1 MRNKCDKK
9 FIFCHYDTLCHIK
22 KRYLC
27 SNFCQNSTGKLFV
40 IIKVENI
47 WTMDE
52 KDKEILNEVAGEN
65 VDDTNKES
73 CEAQENVELTAEEQL
88 QQELDQANEKIATLE
103 DKYLRQVA
111 EFDNYRKRT
120 VKEKA
125 ELIKN
130 GGERAIESIL
140 PVLDDFE
147 RALANMA
154 KDENAAEIMTGV
166 ELIYNKFVGILK
178 QNGLQKIETEGAAFD
193 TDFHE
198 AIAIIPAPSE
208 ELKGK
213 VLDCV
218 QTGYTLND
226 KVIRHAKVA
235 VGE

>member
-1 MRNKCDKK
+1 MSNTDKEM
-9 FIFCHYDTLCHIK
+9 
-22 KRYLC
+22 
-27 SNFCQNSTGKLFV
+27 QE
-40 IIKVENI
+40 ENI
-47 WTMDE
+47 N
-52 KDKEILNEVAGEN
+52 IN
-65 VDDTNKES
+65 VDATNEDTANNETAEQQ
-73 CEAQENVELTAEEQL
+73 CEELTAEEKL
-88 QQELDQANEKIATLE
+88 QKELDEANEKVATLE

-120 VKEKA
+120 IKEKA

-147 RALANMA
+147 RALSNMA
-154 KDENAAEIMTGV
+154 KDENAAEILTGV

-178 QNGLQKIETEGAAFD
+178 QNGLQKIETEGADFN

-198 AIAIIPAPSE
+198 AIAIIPTPDE
-208 ELKGK
+208 NMKGK
-213 VLDCV
+213 VLDCI
-218 QTGYTLND
+218 QAGYTLND

>member
-1 MRNKCDKK
+1 M
-9 FIFCHYDTLCHIK
+9 
-22 KRYLC
+22 
-27 SNFCQNSTGKLFV
+27 SNTEKEIQD
-40 IIKVENI
+40 ENI
-47 WTMDE
+47 NIDIDATNEEVRNEENNATEQENIELTEEE
-52 KDKEILNEVAGEN
+52 KLQKELNE
-65 VDDTNKES
+65 
-73 CEAQENVELTAEEQL
+73 
-88 QQELDQANEKIATLE
+88 ANEKIATLE

-120 VKEKA
+120 IKEKA

-166 ELIYNKFVGILK
+166 ELIYNKFTGILK
-178 QNGLQKIETEGAAFD
+178 QNGLQKIETEGADFN

-198 AIAIIPAPSE
+198 AIAIIPAPNE
-208 ELKGK
+208 ALKGK

-218 QTGYTLND
+218 QAGYTLND

>member
-1 MRNKCDKK
+1 MNKKENNE
-9 FIFCHYDTLCHIK
+9 TLEET
-22 KRYLC
+22 L
-27 SNFCQNSTGKLFV
+27 
-40 IIKVENI
+40 
-47 WTMDE
+47 
-52 KDKEILNEVAGEN
+52 EN
-65 VDDTNKES
+65 VDNTGAENTES
-73 CEAQENVELTAEEQL
+73 AETAETQKPLTQEEQM
-88 QQELDQANEKIATLE
+88 QKELDEANEKIAELN

-120 VKEKA
+120 IKEKA

-130 GGERAIESIL
+130 GCERTIESIL

-154 KDENAAEIMTGV
+154 KDDNAKEILTGI
-166 ELIYNKFVGILK
+166 ELIYNKFVTILK
-178 QNGLQKIETEGAAFD
+178 QNGLAKIETEGANFD

-198 AIAIIPAPSE
+198 AIAMVPAPAE
-208 ELKGK
+208 NLKGK
-213 VLDCV
+213 VLDCI

>member
-1 MRNKCDKK
+1 MNNTEKEIQD
-9 FIFCHYDTLCHIK
+9 
-22 KRYLC
+22 
-27 SNFCQNSTGKLFV
+27 
-40 IIKVENI
+40 ENI
-47 WTMDE
+47 NIDIDATNEEVRNEENNATEQENIELTEEE
-52 KDKEILNEVAGEN
+52 KLQKELNE
-65 VDDTNKES
+65 
-73 CEAQENVELTAEEQL
+73 
-88 QQELDQANEKIATLE
+88 ANEKIATLE

-120 VKEKA
+120 IKEKA

-166 ELIYNKFVGILK
+166 ELIYNKFTGILK
-178 QNGLQKIETEGAAFD
+178 QNGLQKIETEGADFN

-198 AIAIIPAPSE
+198 AIAIIPAPNE
-208 ELKGK
+208 ALKGK

-218 QTGYTLND
+218 QAGYTLND

>member
-1 MRNKCDKK
+1 M
-9 FIFCHYDTLCHIK
+9 
-22 KRYLC
+22 
-27 SNFCQNSTGKLFV
+27 SNTEKEIQD
-40 IIKVENI
+40 ENI
-47 WTMDE
+47 NIDIDATNEEVKNEENNATEQENIELTEEE
-52 KDKEILNEVAGEN
+52 KLQKELNE
-65 VDDTNKES
+65 
-73 CEAQENVELTAEEQL
+73 
-88 QQELDQANEKIATLE
+88 ANEKIATLE

-120 VKEKA
+120 IKEKA

-166 ELIYNKFVGILK
+166 ELIYNKFTGILK
-178 QNGLQKIETEGAAFD
+178 QNGLQKIETEGADFN

-198 AIAIIPAPSE
+198 AIAIIPAPNE
-208 ELKGK
+208 ALKGK

-218 QTGYTLND
+218 QAGYTLND

>member
-1 MRNKCDKK
+1 MSKTDNSPEEKEYANEEV
-9 FIFCHYDTLCHIK
+9 INDT
-22 KRYLC
+22 
-27 SNFCQNSTGKLFV
+27 SANDT
-40 IIKVENI
+40 
-47 WTMDE
+47 
-52 KDKEILNEVAGEN
+52 DKEETLLTEEEKLQKELEEANNKVADLN
-65 VDDTNKES
+65 
-73 CEAQENVELTAEEQL
+73 
-88 QQELDQANEKIATLE
+88 

-120 VKEKA
+120 MKEKA

-130 GGERAIESIL
+130 GGERTIESIL

-147 RALANMA
+147 RALENLA
-154 KDENAAEIMTGV
+154 KDESAKDILTGI
-166 ELIYNKFVGILK
+166 ELIYNKFVAALK
-178 QNGLQKIETEGAAFD
+178 QNGLQKIETDDKEFD

-198 AIAIIPAPSE
+198 AIAMVPAPTE

-218 QTGYTLND
+218 QTGYMLND

>member
-1 MRNKCDKK
+1 MSK
-9 FIFCHYDTLCHIK
+9 
-22 KRYLC
+22 
-27 SNFCQNSTGKLFV
+27 
-40 IIKVENI
+40 
-47 WTMDE
+47 
-52 KDKEILNEVAGEN
+52 KDKEILEEAVNGNINGTQEEN
-65 VDDTNKES
+65 TEEN
-73 CEAQENVELTAEEQL
+73 CAQQEERELTAEEKL
-88 QQELDQANEKIATLE
+88 QQELDEANGKIAVLE

-120 VKEKA
+120 MKEKA

-147 RALANMA
+147 RALSNMS
-154 KDENAAEIMTGV
+154 KDESSAEIMTGV

-178 QNGLQKIETEGAAFD
+178 QNGLQKIETDGAVFD

-198 AIAIIPAPSE
+198 AIAMVPTPDE
-208 ELKGK
+208 NLKGK
-213 VLDCV
+213 VLDCI
-218 QTGYTLND
+218 QAGYTLND

>member
-1 MRNKCDKK
+1 MSNTDKEM
-9 FIFCHYDTLCHIK
+9 
-22 KRYLC
+22 
-27 SNFCQNSTGKLFV
+27 QE
-40 IIKVENI
+40 ENI
-47 WTMDE
+47 NSVDAT
-52 KDKEILNEVAGEN
+52 NEEATTQ
-65 VDDTNKES
+65 TNDAEEQV
-73 CEAQENVELTAEEQL
+73 CDELTAEEKL
-88 QQELDQANEKIATLE
+88 QKELDEANEKVATLE

-120 VKEKA
+120 IKEKA

-147 RALANMA
+147 RALSNMA
-154 KDENAAEIMTGV
+154 KNENAAEIMTGI
-166 ELIYNKFVGILK
+166 ELIYNKFVSILK
-178 QNGLQKIETEGAAFD
+178 QNGLQKIETEGADFN

-198 AIAIIPAPSE
+198 AIALIPTPDE
-208 ELKGK
+208 KLKGK

-218 QTGYTLND
+218 QAGYTLNE

>member
-1 MRNKCDKK
+1 M
-9 FIFCHYDTLCHIK
+9 
-22 KRYLC
+22 
-27 SNFCQNSTGKLFV
+27 S
-40 IIKVENI
+40 
-47 WTMDE
+47 E
-52 KDKEILNEVAGEN
+52 KDKEILDETVNENNGTNEEN
-65 VDDTNKES
+65 NVEQ
-73 CEAQENVELTAEEQL
+73 EAQDVQEMTAEEQL
-88 QQELDQANEKIATLE
+88 QKELDEANEKVAMFE

-120 VKEKA
+120 MKEKA

-147 RALANMA
+147 RALANMS
-154 KDENAAEIMTGV
+154 KDESAAEILTGI
-166 ELIYNKFVGILK
+166 ELIYNKFIGILK
-178 QNGLQKIETEGAAFD
+178 QNGLQKIETEGADFD

-198 AIAIIPAPSE
+198 AIAMVPTPDES
-208 ELKGK
+208 LKGK

>member
-1 MRNKCDKK
+1 M
-9 FIFCHYDTLCHIK
+9 
-22 KRYLC
+22 
-27 SNFCQNSTGKLFV
+27 S
-40 IIKVENI
+40 
-47 WTMDE
+47 E
-52 KDKEILNEVAGEN
+52 KDKEIQDENINAN
-65 VDDTNKES
+65 VDAANTEVTNEEATTNEQES
-73 CEAQENVELTAEEQL
+73 AEQTTEEKL
-88 QQELDQANEKIATLE
+88 QKELDEANEKIAVLE

-120 VKEKA
+120 IKEKA

-147 RALANMA
+147 RALSNMA

-178 QNGLQKIETEGAAFD
+178 QNGLQKIETEGAVFN
-193 TDFHE
+193 TDYHE
-198 AIAIIPAPSE
+198 AIAIIPTPDE
-208 ELKGK
+208 KMKGK

-218 QTGYTLND
+218 QAGYTLNE

>member
-1 MRNKCDKK
+1 M
-9 FIFCHYDTLCHIK
+9 
-22 KRYLC
+22 
-27 SNFCQNSTGKLFV
+27 S
-40 IIKVENI
+40 
-47 WTMDE
+47 
-52 KDKEILNEVAGEN
+52 KDKETKKEEVNENIEN
-65 VDDTNKES
+65 VN
-73 CEAQENVELTAEEQL
+73 ENVSTEECDNRQEAELSIEEKL
-88 QQELDQANEKIATLE
+88 QKELDEANEKIANLE

-120 VKEKA
+120 IKEKA

-147 RALANMA
+147 RAINNMA

-178 QNGLQKIETEGAAFD
+178 QNGLEKIETEGADFN
-193 TDFHE
+193 TDYHE
-198 AIAIIPAPSE
+198 AIAMIPTPDEA
-208 ELKGK
+208 LKGK

>member
-1 MRNKCDKK
+1 MSENK
-9 FIFCHYDTLCHIK
+9 T
-22 KRYLC
+22 
-27 SNFCQNSTGKLFV
+27 
-40 IIKVENI
+40 
-47 WTMDE
+47 
-52 KDKEILNEVAGEN
+52 DKEFE
-65 VDDTNKES
+65 KETI
-73 CEAQENVELTAEEQL
+73 EETANNTAEPAQEEVQSEDTPELTGEELLQKQL
-88 QQELDQANEKIATLE
+88 DEANEKVASLE

-120 VKEKA
+120 IKEKA

-147 RALANMA
+147 RAIQNMS
-154 KDENAAEIMTGV
+154 KDENTAEMLTGV
-166 ELIYNKFVGILK
+166 ELIYNKFIGILK
-178 QNGLQKIETEGAAFD
+178 QNGLQKIETEGKDFD
-193 TDFHE
+193 TDYHE
-198 AIAIIPAPSE
+198 AIAMIPAPDES
-208 ELKGK
+208 LKGK